1 MRIANDN
8 FVPFLMNFVQ
18 ICMRVKD
25 LKREGGGGGND
36 EYRSIVFGKNWQ
48 RRDLR
53 GSRKDYSVDGD
64 ERSCENVLND

>member
-1 MRIANDN
+1 
-8 FVPFLMNFVQ
+8 
-18 ICMRVKD
+18 MRVKD